1 MWTIL
6 KTKRFCQTY
15 VQWRLQ
21 VLVRGTKLHETFVTQ
36 KLTRNENNTVNKID
50 VGATDLPQL
59 NANAC
64 RAYVFGEA
72 TAQSCCQNSCSCTNS
87 DSNFVRLPLQTHRP
101 YMHLHLAVVDQSRLH
116 QSCSLYYFHFVS
128 IFV

>member
-21 VLVRGTKLHETFVTQ
+21 VLVRDTKLHETFVTH
-36 KLTRNENNTVNKID
+36 KLTRNGNNTVNIID

-59 NANAC
+59 LSQNANAC
-64 RAYVFGEA
+64 RGLYVWRGNRTKFLSE
-72 TAQSCCQNSCSCTNS
+72 
-87 DSNFVRLPLQTHRP
+87 FVQCK
-101 YMHLHLAVVDQSRLH
+101 VN
-116 QSCSLYYFHFVS
+116 
-128 IFV
+128 